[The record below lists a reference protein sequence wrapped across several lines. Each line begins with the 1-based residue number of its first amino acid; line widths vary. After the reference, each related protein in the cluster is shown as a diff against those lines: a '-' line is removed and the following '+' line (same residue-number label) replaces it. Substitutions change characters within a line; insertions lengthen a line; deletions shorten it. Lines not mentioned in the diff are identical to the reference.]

1 MMELALPAGSLQ
13 AALQA
18 FKEGADAVYLGMKRF
33 SARKGAANF
42 SFDELAAL
50 RRIADAED
58 RKIYVT
64 VNTII
69 GDEELPEVISTL
81 RQVAFIGTEGLIVQD
96 LGVAR
101 IVRNLFPSI
110 PLHGSTQ
117 LAVHTAEGVRAMREA
132 GFSRVVLSRELTL
145 EEIRHIRVA
154 CPDIELKV
162 FIHGALC
169 YGFSGLCMASKLL
182 CDRSANCGACAQICR
197 TWFTLEPSP
206 ISPTSPRPADRNLRD
221 AWFFSMSDLC
231 AGPVVRELNQMGID
245 SVKIE
250 GRMKSP
256 AYVAAATRYYRA
268 ILDGTATEAE
278 ENRLREELMTVFGRT
293 ATAGWLAGYGRDV
306 QERPGQPVQRQTGSL
321 GSVEY
326 PGHIGVA
333 AATVNAV
340 LNTGNRTYLQIR
352 THRPLAVRDG
362 LMFLFPG
369 ETAPMEAAKFSLSS
383 MFDRQGAA
391 LTHVEAERQI
401 AILVPVEAA
410 DHCRELRA
418 GDMLYRISAHDQSV
432 ALIHDENLPR
442 RKRDI
447 DLQIEIRPD
456 ALTLTT
462 SWSADYLPPRTIS
475 RTYKITATQA
485 QKPQPLSENLRKV
498 FGASDTSLFALGSL
512 TVENH
517 TGLENGQ
524 VFLPLSGLKE
534 IRRDWYGLLD
544 DTLYRWFDSI
554 VDDPDE
560 YQQFLSTLPVA
571 AKTAETKLPWR
582 SAIISPMK
590 DALPWVDI
598 PYVANTLA
606 KTTIKTSGDLYGL
619 LPEADG
625 TFYAPLSPVMF
636 DELAYLE
643 ALDNLV
649 DELTSRKMISDV
661 MFGLN
666 NIAQLRWAR
675 RHPQVRAFCDVYLY
689 LGNGQAA
696 MQLLELLPTL
706 EGGYYWL
713 ERHDW
718 PSLKG
723 WPFVP
728 TAVEKKF
735 VPPLFISRSCF
746 RHDSLGLSC
755 DGCPRTGAWDMSQH
769 GKLYK
774 VRVNHCVTTVSKVQ

>member
-18 FKEGADAVYLGMKRF
+18 FKEGADAVYLGMKQF
-33 SARKGAANF
+33 SARKGATNF
-42 SFDELAAL
+42 SFDDLAAL

-58 RKIYVT
+58 KKIYVT

-69 GDEELPEVISTL
+69 GDEELPEVVSTL

-117 LAVHTAEGVRAMREA
+117 LAVHTAEGVRAMQEA
-132 GFSRVVLSRELTL
+132 GFTRVVLSRELTL
-145 EEIRHIRVA
+145 EEIRTIREA
-154 CPDIELKV
+154 CPDVELKV

-169 YGFSGLCMASKLL
+169 YGFSGLCMASRLL

-206 ISPTSPRPADRNLRD
+206 ISPLSPRPADKNLRD

-231 AGPVVRELNQMGID
+231 AGPAVRELNRMGID

-268 ILDGTATEAE
+268 ILDKTASEAE
-278 ENRLREELMTVFGRT
+278 ENRLRDELMTVFGRT
-293 ATAGWLAGYGRDV
+293 STAGWLADYGRET
-306 QERPGQPVQRQTGSL
+306 QERPGWPEPRTTGSL

-326 PGHIGVA
+326 PGHLGVA

-340 LNTGNRTYLQIR
+340 LNTGDRTYLQVR

-362 LMFLFPG
+362 LMFLLPG
-369 ETAPMEAAKFSLSS
+369 ETAPTEPVKFSLSS
-383 MFDRQGAA
+383 MFDRRGTA

-401 AILVPVEAA
+401 AILVPAEIAGS
-410 DHCRELRA
+410 CRELRA
-418 GDMLYRISAHDQSV
+418 GDTLYRISAHDQSV

-442 RKRDI
+442 RKRNM
-447 DLQIEIRPD
+447 DLRITIEPG

-462 SWSADYLPPRTIS
+462 SWSSDYLPAQTIS
-475 RTYKITATQA
+475 RTYDVAASQA
-485 QKPQPLSENLRKV
+485 QKPQPLSENLRKI
-498 FGASDTSLFALGSL
+498 FSASDTSLFALGSL

-517 TGLENGQ
+517 TGMQDEQ
-524 VFLPLSGLKE
+524 VFLPLSGLKD

-544 DTLYRWFDSI
+544 DTLCRWFDSI
-554 VDDPDE
+554 VENPE
-560 YQQFLSTLPVA
+560 ECRGLMATLPIVEKA
-571 AKTAETKLPWR
+571 TEAKLPWR
-582 SAIISPMK
+582 SSIISPMK
-590 DALPWVDI
+590 DALPWVNV
-598 PYVANTLA
+598 PYIAGTLSQTTA
-606 KTTIKTSGDLYGL
+606 KSVQEVYGL
-619 LPEADG
+619 LPEVNG
-625 TFYAPLSPVMF
+625 TFYVPLSPVMF
-636 DELAYLE
+636 DEPAYLE
-643 ALDNLV
+643 ALDVLV
-649 DELTSRKMISDV
+649 DELTARKLVADTL
-661 MFGLN
+661 FGLN
-666 NIAQLRWAR
+666 NIAQVRWAR
-675 RHPQVRAFCDVYLY
+675 RHPQVRTFCDVYLY
-689 LGNGQAA
+689 LGNSQTVA
-696 MQLLELLPTL
+696 QLLELLPTL

-718 PSLKG
+718 PSLKD

-755 DGCPRTGAWDMSQH
+755 DGCPRKGSWDISQH

-774 VRVNHCVTTVSKVQ
+774 VRVDHCVTTVSAVR